1 MTTGGGGY
9 DMIWRYHTVSYDGL
23 RYDMTTDYYYCS
35 ATRTVARMIYDID
48 LLYEYFVNSPTVCST
63 V

>member
-35 ATRTVARMIYDID
+35 ATRTVARMIYDIYIYMNI
-48 LLYEYFVNSPTVCST
+48 L
-63 V
+63 